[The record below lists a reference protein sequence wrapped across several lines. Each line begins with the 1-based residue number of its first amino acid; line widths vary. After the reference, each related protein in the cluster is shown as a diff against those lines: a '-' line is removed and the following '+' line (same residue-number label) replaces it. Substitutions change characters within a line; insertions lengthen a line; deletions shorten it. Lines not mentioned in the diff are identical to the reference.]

1 LKLKKIAAIDIGS
14 NAVRLLISNVVINKG
29 QKPTFTKNALVRVP
43 IRLGQD
49 SFTVGE
55 ISKKNRQ
62 RMIDAMKAFRLL
74 LKIHNVELY
83 MACGTSALRE
93 ANNSQQLVNKIHKKT
108 GIKIDIIDGRRE
120 AEIIA
125 SSELYDLMKPDKSY
139 LYVDVGGGS
148 TELTVFSKG
157 TILASKSFKIGTVR
171 LLNKMVS
178 DDVWNQLRLWV
189 SKHTHELEKVAVV
202 GSGGNINKLFK
213 LSGKKYGTPLTYI
226 YMNDQYELLNKMSY
240 AEMVSDLRLNPD
252 RADVI
257 VPATRIY
264 LMAMKYSGASHI
276 HVPKTG
282 LADGMVKLLY
292 KEKSSKKS

>member
-1 LKLKKIAAIDIGS
+1 MKLKKVAAIDIGS
-14 NAVRLLISNVVINKG
+14 NAVRLLVSNVVIEKG
-29 QKPTFTKNALVRVP
+29 QPPTFTKNAMVRVP

-55 ISKKNRQ
+55 ISKKNRR
-62 RMIDAMKAFRLL
+62 RMVDAMKAFRLL
-74 LKIHNVELY
+74 LKVHNVDSY

-93 ANNSQQLVNKIHKKT
+93 ANNSQQLVKKIKKET
-108 GIKIDIIDGRRE
+108 GIKIEVIDGRRE

-157 TILASKSFKIGTVR
+157 KIIVSKSFKIGSVR
-171 LLNKMVS
+171 LLNHMVS
-178 DDVWNQLRLWV
+178 EEVWQQLREWV
-189 SKHTHELEKVAVV
+189 SKHTQGLEEIAVI

-213 LSGKKYGTPLTYI
+213 LSRKKYGTPLTYI
-226 YMNDQYELLNKMSY
+226 YVHEQYESLKKMSY
-240 AEMVSDLRLNPD
+240 SSLVSDLRLNPD

-276 HVPKTG
+276 HVPKIG
-282 LADGMVKLLY
+282 LVDGMVKLLY
-292 KEKSSKKS
+292 REKNSKKR